1 MNSFL
6 VVGLGNPGS
15 RYANTRH
22 NVGTD
27 FILEAQKN
35 YSFELKEKKTLKSL
49 LAETVIQN
57 KKVIFAIPTIFMN
70 HSGVALK
77 LLKNKFNTNIKNIIV
92 IHDDLD
98 LKSGVIRLKAGGG
111 HGGHNGLKSI
121 FENLETQDFKR
132 IRIGI
137 DHPGDKKEV
146 NKYVIQKGKKEEK
159 IDRMQCIDK
168 GLSIIKFI
176 IQEDWNTALNKLNN

>member
-1 MNSFL
+1 MSSFL

-27 FILEAQKN
+27 FILEAQKK
-35 YSFELKEKKTLKSL
+35 YSFHLKEKKTLKSL
-49 LAETVIQN
+49 LAEEVIQD

-70 HSGVALK
+70 HSGAALK
-77 LLKNKFNTNIKNIIV
+77 LLKNKFNTKMENIIV

-98 LKSGVIRLKAGGG
+98 LKSGVIKLKSGGG

-121 FENLETQDFKR
+121 FENLGSKDFKR

-137 DHPGDKKEV
+137 DHPGDKKRV
-146 NKYVIQKGKKEEK
+146 NKYVIQKGKKDEK
-159 IDRMQCIDK
+159 LERFHCIDK
-168 GLSIIKFI
+168 GLSVIEFI
-176 IQEDWNTALNKLNN
+176 IRQDWDTALNKLNK